1 MTIDYINSP
10 IGIFLITVI
19 LSITYILNW
28 FVYILLNIIGMK
40 SLYILAMAC
49 ILCYSVYGG
58 YLAITNEVG
67 LDGYLLFSVVNI
79 YYGYRYSLLL

>member
-1 MTIDYINSP
+1 
-10 IGIFLITVI
+10 
-19 LSITYILNW
+19 
-28 FVYILLNIIGMK
+28 MK